1 MSTPAHPCRHR
12 LRPFSFAP
20 STPQIGNIYRKRLEE
35 DGVDPAMWR
44 KAGSESSV
52 APHDAP
58 AASDVAAPAPLA
70 QRSAGVSVSVPG
82 DAGNGSRSAAKPA
95 ALVPKGAYRR
105 VMCVPADLE
114 WMEAPRWAKDD
125 ERSGSSC
132 AAAGG
137 SSQGTAVCDAV
148 SGGHHSEGVGGE
160 EVAFAGTGGEGG
172 GENGAVAGG
181 STVED
186 VCLSF
191 ALPPGSFATMLLRE
205 VMKTNDDVGWGG
217 GRGEGEEQDGGV
229 LE

>member
-1 MSTPAHPCRHR
+1 M
-12 LRPFSFAP
+12 
-20 STPQIGNIYRKRLEE
+20 YRKRLEE

-44 KAGSESSV
+44 KVGSEKSV
-52 APHDAP
+52 APHDAA
-58 AASDVAAPAPLA
+58 AASGVAATAPLA
-70 QRSAGVSVSVPG
+70 QRPAGASVSVPG
-82 DAGNGSRSAAKPA
+82 DAENSSRSAAKPA

-114 WMEAPRWAKDD
+114 WTEVPRWAKDD
-125 ERSGSSC
+125 ERSGSSS
-132 AAAGG
+132 AAVGV

-148 SGGHHSEGVGGE
+148 SGGDHSEGVGGE

-172 GENGAVAGG
+172 KEKGAVAGG

-191 ALPPGSFATMLLRE
+191 GLPPGSFATMLLRE
-205 VMKTNDDVGWGG
+205 VMKTNDDFTWGG
-217 GRGEGEEQDGGV
+217 GRGDGEEQDGRV